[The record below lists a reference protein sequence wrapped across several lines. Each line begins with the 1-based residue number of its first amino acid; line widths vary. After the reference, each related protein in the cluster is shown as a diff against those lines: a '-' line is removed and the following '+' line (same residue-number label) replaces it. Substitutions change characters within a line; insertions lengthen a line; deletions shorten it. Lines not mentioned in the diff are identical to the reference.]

1 MSGEL
6 VSQLRPV
13 CRLQQNRQAST
24 QVGGRIEQVMG
35 QALDTFGVP
44 AGASRSGALI
54 PGAELD
60 SLVSTRPATAL
71 MIAMGVGYVLARLM
85 HR

>member
-1 MSGEL
+1 
-6 VSQLRPV
+6 
-13 CRLQQNRQAST
+13 
-24 QVGGRIEQVMG
+24 MG
-35 QALDTFGVP
+35 QVHDNYGAP
-44 AGASRSGALI
+44 AGGSRGGALI

-60 SLVSTRPATAL
+60 SLVSARPLTAL